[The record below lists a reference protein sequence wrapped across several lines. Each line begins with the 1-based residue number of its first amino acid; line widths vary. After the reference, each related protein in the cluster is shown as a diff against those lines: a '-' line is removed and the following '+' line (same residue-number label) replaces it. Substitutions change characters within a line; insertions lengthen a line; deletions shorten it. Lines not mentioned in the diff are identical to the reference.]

1 MINLSNV
8 NNVSWA
14 KPKFGG
20 AVYVGE
26 TTATLPNDA
35 KSELD
40 TSLVSLGYISE
51 DGLSNS
57 NSPESDKIK
66 AWGGDTVLVIS
77 TEKPDTFTFKLIE
90 TTNVDVLKTVYGKN
104 NVEGDLK
111 TGIKLKANADPA
123 EAHSYVVEMILKNDI
138 LKRIVIPNAVIT
150 EVGDIEYTDEDAV
163 GYEVTIEA
171 LADKD
176 GNQHYE
182 YIFGGEK

>member
-1 MINLSNV
+1 MSNV

-20 AVYVGE
+20 AIYVGE

-57 NSPESDKIK
+57 NSPESDKIP

-77 TEKPDTFTFKLIE
+77 KGKPDTFTFKLIE

-111 TGIKLKANADPA
+111 TGIKLKVNADPA
-123 EAHSYVVEMILKNDI
+123 EARSYVVEMILKNDI
-138 LKRIVIPNAVIT
+138 LKRIVIPKAVIT
-150 EVGDIEYTDEDAV
+150 DVGDIEYTDDDAV
-163 GYEVTIEA
+163 GYEITIEA
-171 LADKD
+171 LTDKD
-176 GNQHYE
+176 GNKHYE